1 MLRSSWAA
9 VRRYCVI
16 FQATKAMSN
25 AAALQRGSQMAKG
38 MIARHVLNA
47 ILVPAAKEL
56 IQAATQ
62 GRVFAGHNMTGNTIN
77 SYAAGVYVDGTLVHI
92 ETSSGNIPHPLRRK
106 LGRGQRFYA
115 GSQRWDGE
123 VQEHTFT
130 AQAGSNGTMEA
141 EQSIAVLQS
150 YKPSPKGWA
159 LVVCNGVEYATFQ
172 ENQMEIDVLTANF
185 DYAKMFAPSMFKPM
199 PG

>member
-1 MLRSSWAA
+1 
-9 VRRYCVI
+9 
-16 FQATKAMSN
+16 MSN
-25 AAALQRGSQMAKG
+25 EAALRIGTQMAKD
-38 MIARHVLNA
+38 MIARHMLNE

-56 IQAATQ
+56 IQDATK

-77 SYAAGVYVDGTLVHI
+77 SYAAGVYVNGALVHI
-92 ETSSGNIPHPLRRK
+92 ETSSGSIPHPLRRK

-123 VQEHTFT
+123 IQAYTFT
-130 AQAGSNGTMEA
+130 AQVSTNGTTEA
-141 EQSIAVLQS
+141 ERSIAFLQS
-150 YKPSPKGWA
+150 FRPSPKGWA

-172 ENQMEIDVLTANF
+172 ENQMNIDVLTANF

-199 PG
+199 PD